1 MYPCAVS
8 PPADL
13 RKWDH
18 EVLHSSRR
26 DTPHVGWPL
35 PRGVLTVGW
44 SQGRASGA
52 AFPNP
57 GLLRSLAIYWLQKL
71 PAGSAPREVRWVEVR
86 GKTTHESLRGTYP
99 SSGALIRGPHPGPA
113 FRPRGC
119 RTPPPEVPLRSAGL
133 QAVQSDPGN
142 PGAVPRARVFATGRL
157 CGLLLRSGEC
167 SAAVLGSRWASPLV

>member
-1 MYPCAVS
+1 MGRSTRKNNARE
-8 PPADL
+8 PP
-13 RKWDH
+13 RY
-18 EVLHSSRR
+18 
-26 DTPHVGWPL
+26 L
-35 PRGVLTVGW
+35 P
-44 SQGRASGA
+44 
-52 AFPNP
+52 F
-57 GLLRSLAIYWLQKL
+57 
-71 PAGSAPREVRWVEVR
+71 
-86 GKTTHESLRGTYP
+86 
-99 SSGALIRGPHPGPA
+99 IRGPHPGPA